1 MTKQN
6 RKSFN
11 IAITAQKAAIK
22 RNEKA
27 LEKLINDRDAYLKL
41 DIKDESVMNRVRE
54 IAQLEFEIESS
65 KRPNLQK
72 KKRLKALEDE
82 HNALFQFDIIHSL
95 NRETALTELITKQR
109 NELRF
114 LESLPLDLEKHRF
127 RGWLA

>member
-1 MTKQN
+1 MTEQN

-82 HNALFQFDIIHSL
+82 HNALLQLYIIHSL
-95 NRETALTELITKQR
+95 NREKALTELITKQR

-127 RGWLA
+127 RG

>member
-109 NELRF
+109 NEGY
-114 LESLPLDLEKHRF
+114 S
-127 RGWLA
+127 